1 VRYSEGFGC
10 PWRAKTDYWGGD
22 IFGIMFVNI
31 TQHFSTAA
39 RQKAARML
47 GSFRVMVMLVAGLW
61 FVEMAD
67 QMWRRSSPGHS
78 LDVLGVY
85 PRTVSGLAGI
95 LGAPFV
101 HDGFGHLANNT
112 LPLVVLGWLVMLGGR
127 RLFFKVSGMIV
138 VVAGVVTWVAAPAP
152 GPHLGASSLI
162 YGYLGFLLVRG
173 FLEPSVRWV
182 LVSVTVGVLYT
193 SVLGGLLP
201 VGTVSGAG
209 HLGGFVG
216 GVLAGWLLFY
226 MPKWRSLRLQAGP
239 RSGG

>member
-1 VRYSEGFGC
+1 
-10 PWRAKTDYWGGD
+10 
-22 IFGIMFVNI
+22 MFVNI

-85 PRTVSGLAGI
+85 PRTVWGLAGI

-138 VVAGVVTWVAAPAP
+138 GGGAGAGAAFRGEQFDLRLSWVFV
-152 GPHLGASSLI
+152 GA
-162 YGYLGFLLVRG
+162 
-173 FLEPSVRWV
+173 W
-182 LVSVTVGVLYT
+182 
-193 SVLGGLLP
+193 
-201 VGTVSGAG
+201 VSGAQCAVG
-209 HLGGFVG
+209 VGVGDGGGFVHECAGRVTASGHGFWGWASG
-216 GVLAGWLLFY
+216 GICGRGVGWLAVVLHAEVAIFASAGGAAALKVI
-226 MPKWRSLRLQAGP
+226 PLRLKWRAFFPWSR
-239 RSGG
+239 